1 MDRRGPPMALGAP
14 GLDHGGMSAMPVLTG
29 ADAPGAATLPDALRL
44 GAVHLAVTDLDRS
57 VAWYQRALG
66 LRVHRHDVAE
76 AALGDGDEDVLVLHE
91 QPGARP
97 AGRHAGLYHYALLL
111 PTREELARAALRLAR
126 TRTPI
131 QGASD
136 HGTHEAIYLPDPDGN
151 GIELAADRS
160 RELWPADLG
169 YAGGPAPLDFE
180 ALMGTI
186 AGEEAAPEV
195 REGLRMGHLHLHVGD
210 IDQGLA
216 FYRDVLGFAVWALL
230 PRSAAFVSAGGYHH
244 HLGFNVWKGQ
254 GVGPAPADAVG
265 LRHWT
270 VVLPSAADVA
280 AVRARVRGAGLADR
294 DVERGFAVADP
305 WGTAVQIVAA
315 P

>member
-1 MDRRGPPMALGAP
+1 MTDL
-14 GLDHGGMSAMPVLTG
+14 SVLTG
-29 ADAPGAATLPDALRL
+29 ADAPGAATLPDALTL
-44 GAVHLAVTDLDRS
+44 GPAHLTVTDLDRS

-66 LRVHRHDVAE
+66 LRVHRHEVTE
-76 AALGDGDEDVLVLHE
+76 AALGDGREDVVVLHE

-111 PTREELARAALRLAR
+111 PSREELARMALRLAR

-151 GIELAADRS
+151 GIELAADRP
-160 RELWPADLG
+160 RDRWPTPQEEFG
-169 YAGGPAPLDFE
+169 RGGPRALD
-180 ALMGTI
+180 LDRLL
-186 AGEEAAPEV
+186 AGVGAADAEHDVVEP
-195 REGLRMGHLHLHVGD
+195 GLRMGHLHLHVGD
-210 IDQGLA
+210 VDEGLA

-244 HLGFNVWKGQ
+244 HLGFNVWQGQ
-254 GVGPAPADAVG
+254 GVGPAPADTVG

-270 VVLPSAADVA
+270 VILPTAPDVA
-280 AVRARVRGAGLADR
+280 AVRARVQAAGRADH
-294 DVERGFAVADP
+294 DVQGGFAVADP
-305 WGTAVQIVAA
+305 WGTEVQIVVAA
-315 P
+315 